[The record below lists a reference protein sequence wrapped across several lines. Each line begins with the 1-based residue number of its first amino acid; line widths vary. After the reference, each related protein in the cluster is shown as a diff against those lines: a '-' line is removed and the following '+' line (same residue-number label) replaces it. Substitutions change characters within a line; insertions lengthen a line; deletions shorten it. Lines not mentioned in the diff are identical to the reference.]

1 MENANK
7 DTYTLGLDLGNA
19 THALCVLNSTG
30 EIVEENTI
38 ANEKEA
44 LSCLS
49 ARYPS
54 STIVM
59 EAGTHCSSSARLAG
73 TLLVT
78 LNSVSG
84 YAICALPR
92 SVPMDKP
99 SSRSSRTSSDRC

>member
-30 EIVEENTI
+30 DIVEENTI

-49 ARYPS
+49 THYPS
-54 STIVM
+54 STIVL
-59 EAGTHCSSSARLAG
+59 EAGAHEALRRRRSAA
-73 TLLVT
+73 LVCP
-78 LNSVSG
+78 
-84 YAICALPR
+84 AWA
-92 SVPMDKP
+92 
-99 SSRSSRTSSDRC
+99 